1 MSALVGECTLG
12 EGTEVKFRV
21 LVAGAL
27 VLAVVALAASAIV
40 KGQKISY
47 EGELVRDLSRKR

>member
-1 MSALVGECTLG
+1 M
-12 EGTEVKFRV
+12 KFRM

-27 VLAVVALAASAIV
+27 VLAVVTLAASAIV